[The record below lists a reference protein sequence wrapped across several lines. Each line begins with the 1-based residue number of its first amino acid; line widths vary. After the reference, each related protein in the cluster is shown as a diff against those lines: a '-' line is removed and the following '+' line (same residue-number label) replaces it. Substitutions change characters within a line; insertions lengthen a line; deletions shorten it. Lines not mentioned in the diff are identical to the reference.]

1 MATTKI
7 KSNQQLTIAANLDF
21 ANFKG
26 INVATPVDAN
36 DVANKG
42 YVDATKQSLDIKDS
56 VIVATNGAESYT
68 IVSGAVAQIA
78 GTQIDGVTLAIG
90 NRILVKNAPAATGS
104 GAGLNTANTTQP
116 ANGIY
121 VVTNAT
127 TNLTVERSEDANTSA
142 KVTAGLF
149 VFSTQG
155 TSSEDNGYVLTT
167 NDVIVLNTTP
177 LTFTQF
183 SGAGQIEAG
192 DGLTKT
198 GNTINAVGTAG
209 RISVGANSI
218 DLATVT
224 PAGTASSA
232 IRKLDFDSYGRLS
245 GAVNANLSDII
256 ASIGAGIGSNAVF
269 IGPDGSTGSASF
281 RVLTAAAIPN
291 LDTSKITSGTLP
303 IARGGTALATTPT
316 NGQLLIGNGTGYTLA
331 VLGTGTG
338 ISTTLGSGSIQIN
351 NTGVTSV
358 AGTTNQVSV
367 SAASGAVTFSLP
379 QNIHSGATPTFARL
393 TLTDG
398 TQTTSNPII
407 SMTQSWNAGA
417 VTFEGFKINITDT
430 ASAVASLLMD
440 LEVGGT
446 SRFAVRK
453 DGAVTSGSWAAT
465 TIAATV
471 GGTGQ
476 TSYAVGD
483 ILFANTTTSLS
494 KLAGVAT
501 GNALIS
507 GGVGAAPSYGKIGLT
522 THISGT
528 LPIANGGTNLTAT
541 PANGQLL
548 IGNGT
553 GYTLGT
559 LTGSATI
566 SVTNASGSIT
576 LDAVTG
582 VNGVI
587 TAPNFVIGEVPT
599 GTINGTNPT
608 FTLANT
614 PLVGK
619 EMVHVNGIRQQVG
632 SGNDYTISGATITFL
647 SGAIPQ
653 TGDVVI
659 VDYLK

>member
-56 VIVATNGAESYT
+56 VIVATNGGESYT

-269 IGPDGSTGSASF
+269 IGPDGSTGSPSF

-367 SAASGAVTFSLP
+367 SASTGAVTFSLP

-453 DGAVTSGSWAAT
+453 DGAVTAGSWAAT

-507 GGVGAAPSYGKIGLT
+507 GGIGAAPSYGKIGLT

-528 LPIANGGTNLTAT
+528 LPIANGGTNLTAA

-548 IGNGT
+548 IGDGT

-566 SVTNASGSIT
+566 SVTNGSGSIT
-576 LDAVTG
+576 LNAVTG

>member
-56 VIVATNGAESYT
+56 VIVGTNGAESYT